1 MIKRLLLCTDL
12 DRTLLPNGSQ
22 LESKFAREKFSLLVS
37 KPEIV
42 LTYVSGRHKQL
53 ILKAIEEFNIP
64 FPDFVIGD
72 VGTTIYTVVNNN
84 TTWELWDTWQ
94 EEISKSWHGW
104 SHDDLAQLFV
114 GIEMLQ
120 LQEPEKQNK
129 FKLSYYI
136 KPENLNK
143 QLIEEI
149 NALLQ
154 HENIN
159 ANVVWSINEL
169 THTGL
174 VDILPENATKLHA
187 IEFLMKKTG
196 FTYNNTIFAGDS
208 GNDMPVL
215 TSRINSVLVH
225 NATVDVKIMAKEK
238 AQKQCTTENLYIA
251 NGSNI
256 AGLNGNYSAGILEGI
271 YHYYPEFIN
280 QQ

>member
-94 EEISKSWHGW
+94 EEI
-104 SHDDLAQLFV
+104 AQLFI